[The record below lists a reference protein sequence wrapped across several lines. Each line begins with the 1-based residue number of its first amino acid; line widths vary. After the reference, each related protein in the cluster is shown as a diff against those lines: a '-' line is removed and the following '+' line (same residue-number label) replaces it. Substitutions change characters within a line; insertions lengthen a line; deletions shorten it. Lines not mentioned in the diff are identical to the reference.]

1 MTARHGSAGP
11 GVAHRGVIYV
21 AYTEGYY
28 QRQRALADEVPADEA
43 SLAKYMERDV
53 FMLPANATVREA
65 LAYFAERK
73 ISGAPIVSP
82 EGGVVGYLS
91 DGDVMRYLRSVGH
104 NVPAVGAPALLLDCL
119 RESGSKFEARLTSIM
134 DQLALDVGS
143 DHPVTIPVSTSF
155 EDICRLLS
163 ESGVKKIPVVS
174 DGQVVGIA
182 SRSAITTYLVRR
194 FLDQAGM

>member
-1 MTARHGSAGP
+1 MTARHDSAGP

-28 QRQRALADEVPADEA
+28 QRQRALADEA

-82 EGGVVGYLS
+82 EGAVVGYLS

>member
-1 MTARHGSAGP
+1 M
-11 GVAHRGVIYV
+11 
-21 AYTEGYY
+21 
-28 QRQRALADEVPADEA
+28 
-43 SLAKYMERDV
+43 
-53 FMLPANATVREA
+53 
-65 LAYFAERK
+65 
-73 ISGAPIVSP
+73 
-82 EGGVVGYLS
+82 
-91 DGDVMRYLRSVGH
+91 
-104 NVPAVGAPALLLDCL
+104 PAVGAPALLLDCL

>member
-28 QRQRALADEVPADEA
+28 QRQRALADEAP
-43 SLAKYMERDV
+43 LAKYMERDV

-82 EGGVVGYLS
+82 EGAVVGYLS

>member
-1 MTARHGSAGP
+1 MYVSGGP
-11 GVAHRGVIYV
+11 YK
-21 AYTEGYY
+21 AYSYGPCTIDL
-28 QRQRALADEVPADEA
+28 RRRANRDLLDCSHITCAVVQALKALGRSDVDDEVI
-43 SLAKYMERDV
+43 ERI
-53 FMLPANATVREA
+53 ARN
-65 LAYFAERK
+65 
-73 ISGAPIVSP
+73 
-82 EGGVVGYLS
+82 LS

>member
-11 GVAHRGVIYV
+11 GVAHRVVIYV

-28 QRQRALADEVPADEA
+28 QRQRALADEA

-82 EGGVVGYLS
+82 EGAVVGYLS

-104 NVPAVGAPALLLDCL
+104 NVPAVGAPAPLLDCL

>member
-28 QRQRALADEVPADEA
+28 QRQRALADEAPADEA

-65 LAYFAERK
+65 L
-73 ISGAPIVSP
+73 
-82 EGGVVGYLS
+82 
-91 DGDVMRYLRSVGH
+91 
-104 NVPAVGAPALLLDCL
+104 
-119 RESGSKFEARLTSIM
+119 
-134 DQLALDVGS
+134 DVGS

-163 ESGVKKIPVVS
+163 KSGVKKIPVVS

>member
-28 QRQRALADEVPADEA
+28 QRQRALADEA

-82 EGGVVGYLS
+82 EGAVVGYLS

-143 DHPVTIPVSTSF
+143 NHPVTIPVSTSF

>member
-28 QRQRALADEVPADEA
+28 QRQRALADEA

-82 EGGVVGYLS
+82 EGAVVGYLS